1 MADKTQ
7 FPKSSPAELS
17 GEARRTPAAERNTGA
32 ILKVLAAHL
41 PASGRALEI
50 ASGTGQHAAAFA
62 QNFPA
67 ITWTPSDPAPDARR
81 SIAAWVGEAG
91 LENLK
96 PPLDLDVM
104 REHWPAA
111 LKGPFDAV
119 LAINLVHIS
128 PWAACEG
135 LLRGAGALLQKR
147 GMLYLYGP
155 YRRGGAHTADSN
167 ARFEEWLHGQNREW
181 GVRDIGEVERAAATH
196 GLALDAVIAMPA
208 NNFSLI
214 LRKS

>member
-1 MADKTQ
+1 MADQPRT
-7 FPKSSPAELS
+7 SDSTS
-17 GEARRTPAAERNTGA
+17 GAARSAPAAERNTSS
-32 ILKVLAAHL
+32 ILQVLKTHL

-67 ITWTPSDPAPDARR
+67 ITWVPSDPSPDARR
-81 SIAAWVGEAG
+81 SIAAWAGEAG

-96 PPLDLDVM
+96 SPLDLDVM
-104 REHWPAA
+104 RDGWTASLEGS
-111 LKGPFDAV
+111 LDVV
-119 LAINLVHIS
+119 LAINLLHIS

-135 LLRGAGALLQKR
+135 LLRGAGALLRTQ

-155 YRRGGAHTADSN
+155 YRRGGVHTAESN
-167 ARFEEWLHGQNREW
+167 ARFEEWLHGQDRAW
-181 GVRDIGEVERAAATH
+181 GVRDIGEVERAAAIH
-196 GLALDAVIAMPA
+196 GLGLDEVIAMPA